1 MPARGPGLLFGTQ
14 HHLRTGTSAAAAF
27 VLEDGHRYRTVYR
40 TTQPCKATAKD
51 PEWSPSS
58 AIASSRATGY
68 RRRSLKTGSV
78 SGLPT
83 KNSSAIAPTTRP
95 HPIHHPDWWRIP
107 RMSIASAHTGITS
120 EIARRINSE
129 IARSAAA
136 PPCSDSVLFS
146 IDGIVRNIYPVRFS
160 VSMLLESIERRRAH
174 FAEAIPTLDK
184 PQPVLQRTRRTLKI
198 ARIRE
203 HQRARL
209 DRSHDLM
216 RAEQHRR
223 LASQVERKLLV
234 CRDDVDRRAPTYAI
248 DFRRRVLDGPLA
260 RHFGPDRG
268 GKYQHAEQA
277 QRAASYRS
285 PHRPPPP
292 QSGNNQR
299 RAFNHPERDCNQ
311 DQAQRADVIFH
322 EE

>member
-51 PEWSPSS
+51 PEWS
-58 AIASSRATGY
+58 
-68 RRRSLKTGSV
+68 
-78 SGLPT
+78 
-83 KNSSAIAPTTRP
+83 
-95 HPIHHPDWWRIP
+95 RIP

-198 ARIRE
+198 ARI
-203 HQRARL
+203 
-209 DRSHDLM
+209 
-216 RAEQHRR
+216 
-223 LASQVERKLLV
+223 
-234 CRDDVDRRAPTYAI
+234 
-248 DFRRRVLDGPLA
+248 
-260 RHFGPDRG
+260 
-268 GKYQHAEQA
+268 
-277 QRAASYRS
+277 
-285 PHRPPPP
+285 
-292 QSGNNQR
+292 
-299 RAFNHPERDCNQ
+299 
-311 DQAQRADVIFH
+311 
-322 EE
+322 